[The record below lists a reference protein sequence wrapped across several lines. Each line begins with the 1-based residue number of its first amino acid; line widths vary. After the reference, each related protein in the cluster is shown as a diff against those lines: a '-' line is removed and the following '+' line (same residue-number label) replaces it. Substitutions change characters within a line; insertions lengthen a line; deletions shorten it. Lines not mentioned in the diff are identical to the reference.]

1 MSQFFSGRDGS
12 SASYMDAQYRGNCME
27 LIKSLVF
34 QVLLCTKEM
43 VKGTLN
49 SALAAEQ
56 PDLSD
61 VEVNSGPQL
70 LDTPSITSNKAL
82 TIAVFNLAVVLTLAE
97 CQA

>member
-1 MSQFFSGRDGS
+1 
-12 SASYMDAQYRGNCME
+12 MDAQYRGNCIE
-27 LIKSLVF
+27 VLKSLVF
-34 QVLLCTKEM
+34 QVLLYTKEM

-61 VEVNSGPQL
+61 VEVNSGSQL
-70 LDTPSITSNKAL
+70 LHTPGITSNKAL
-82 TIAVFNLAVVLTLAE
+82 TVAVFNIALVLTLAE

>member
-1 MSQFFSGRDGS
+1 
-12 SASYMDAQYRGNCME
+12 MDAQYRGNCIE
-27 LIKSLVF
+27 VLKSLVF
-34 QVLLCTKEM
+34 QVLLYTKEM

-61 VEVNSGPQL
+61 VEVNSGSQL
-70 LDTPSITSNKAL
+70 LHTPGITSNKAL
-82 TIAVFNLAVVLTLAE
+82 TVAVFNIVLVLTLAE

>member
-1 MSQFFSGRDGS
+1 
-12 SASYMDAQYRGNCME
+12 MDAQYRGNCIE
-27 LIKSLVF
+27 VSKSLGF

-49 SALAAEQ
+49 NALAAEQ

-61 VEVNSGPQL
+61 VEVNSGSQL
-70 LDTPSITSNKAL
+70 LHISWITSNKAL

-97 CQA
+97 CRA

>member
-1 MSQFFSGRDGS
+1 MLLLGFNKDEVVDVQNLV
-12 SASYMDAQYRGNCME
+12 AYMGGEFM
-27 LIKSLVF
+27 K
-34 QVLLCTKEM
+34 VLLYTKEM

-61 VEVNSGPQL
+61 VEVNSGSQL
-70 LDTPSITSNKAL
+70 LHTPGITSNKAL
-82 TIAVFNLAVVLTLAE
+82 TVAVFNIVLVLTLAE